1 VARVHD
7 PSATRGKSAILQL
20 ERVVIYYE
28 RLPRD
33 KRDRLGTYLLNRTA
47 IFQPSMV
54 VDYHRARC
62 YGSPPKVIK
71 QKAERISRWQF

>member
-1 VARVHD
+1 VARVRD

-54 VDYHRARC
+54 VDYHRAKC
-62 YGSPPKVIK
+62 YGSP
-71 QKAERISRWQF
+71 QGYQAQERISRWQF